1 MSDRQQ
7 ISIVRD
13 TAETNNETDALAQAI
28 AAETAAEAAIKQ
40 PPATPDRPEWLPEKF
55 KSPNDLAQ
63 AYSDLEKKLTS
74 TGSKL
79 EGLDAYAQEFNTNG
93 DLSEESIKKIASM
106 GIPENIVKAYVDGQ
120 KAVLDTNVATVF
132 NLAGGESNY
141 TQLIDWAGGSLP
153 PEEVDSFNAVID
165 GGNMNS
171 IRLAVA
177 GLKARYEQANGSSR
191 GGLIQGET
199 SGPSGGAF
207 RSVAEI
213 TAAMRDPRYAKD
225 AAYRQ
230 DVEMRVGLSNAL
242 GKTR

>member
-7 ISIVRD
+7 ISIVND
-13 TAETNNETDALAQAI
+13 TSNPESDPMAQALA
-28 AAETAAEAAIKQ
+28 AEAAAEAAIKQ
-40 PPATPDRPEWLPEKF
+40 PVATPDRPTWLPEKF
-55 KSPNDLAQ
+55 KNPNDMAQ
-63 AYSDLEKKLTS
+63 AYTDLEKKMASSGT
-74 TGSKL
+74 KL

-93 DLSEESIKKIASM
+93 DLSEESIKKIAAM
-106 GIPENIVKAYVDGQ
+106 GIPENLVKAYVDGQ
-120 KAVLDTNVATVF
+120 KAVLDTNVNAVF
-132 NLAGGESNY
+132 SLAGGQENY
-141 TQLIDWAGGSLP
+141 SQLIDWAGGSLP
-153 PEEVDSFNAVID
+153 QDEVDSFNSIID
-165 GGNMNS
+165 SGNMNS

-177 GLKARYEQANGSSR
+177 GLKARYEQSNGSSR
-191 GGLIQGET
+191 GALIQGET
-199 SGPSGGAF
+199 TGVSGGAF

>member
-7 ISIVRD
+7 ISIVND
-13 TAETNNETDALAQAI
+13 TSNPEADPMAQALA
-28 AAETAAEAAIKQ
+28 AEAAAEAAIKQ
-40 PPATPDRPEWLPEKF
+40 PVATPDRPTWLPEKF
-55 KSPNDLAQ
+55 KSPTDMAQ
-63 AYSDLEKKLTS
+63 AYSDLEKKIS
-74 TGSKL
+74 SSGAKL
-79 EGLDAYAQEFNTNG
+79 DGLDAYAQEFNTSG
-93 DLSEESIKKIASM
+93 DLSEESIKKIAAM
-106 GIPENIVKAYVDGQ
+106 GIPENLVKAYVDGQ
-120 KAVLDTNVATVF
+120 KAVLDNNVASVF
-132 NLAGGESNY
+132 NLAGGEGNY

-153 PEEVDSFNAVID
+153 QEEVDSFNAIID
-165 GGNMNS
+165 SGNMNS

-199 SGPSGGAF
+199 TGVSGGAF

-225 AAYRQ
+225 PAYRQ

-242 GKTR
+242 GKNR